1 MGVWGQGN
9 YSATYSSNC
18 TLTAGTNGSSCT
30 INVGTE
36 GYNGIKVGTSSKG
49 GDMSVTVPAGAKY
62 LHIHVAAWNGVT
74 NLSLNITPNENVAP
88 TSVALTANSG
98 IANNSPFT
106 FSGDPST
113 SDYYKV
119 ITFTEAL
126 TSETVLTFTTSIAK
140 RFVIW
145 GVNSEEEGSNPPT
158 PTCATP
164 TFNPAAGTYTEAQTV
179 TISCATEGATIYYTT
194 NGDEPTTSS
203 TVYAAPIS
211 VSSNMTIKAMAAAQG
226 YDNSAVATAEYI
238 FEAPSFN
245 QDWEGTMHGWS
256 FVSVTGDQ
264 VWSVATTSGN
274 HYAKMSGY
282 ASSANHEN
290 EDWCISPAFDLSEY
304 TNPVLTFKTAK
315 NYTGNDLVV
324 YFSNNYDGQNPTTAT
339 WQELECTLSP
349 GGNWTFVESGNI
361 DLSSFSGSECYIGFK
376 YTSTTSAAAT
386 WELDDIVLASQTI
399 TPTITL
405 TPSSIDLG
413 NNNPTEVQISKT
425 FTVSQSNLTEGI
437 VLNASIG
444 DLTTTTIAQGA
455 EDTEITWTYTPT
467 EAGSISATITAT
479 STGAETQTLTITG
492 AAVAP
497 VTGDRYEMVTE
508 APQDWSG
515 CYIITGTNS
524 GDYYALTGV
533 TSNLGTTAAVTVV
546 GNSIESN
553 STTDGY
559 QVIVAQTTNGYSL
572 YMDGVGYLGYNSDA
586 TTSNNYLHALESF
599 EANTC
604 EWTIAMTDGLATITN
619 VRNNVRS
626 LQFNYNNGNS
636 RFACYTSSQ
645 VKPTLFKYTGTVV
658 LPPVINVTENTVSLE
673 YYETEGSIE
682 YTITNPVLGTNLIAT
697 SEADWIEDI
706 TVGESAVTFTA
717 TENES
722 TEDRTATITLSYTGA
737 VDKVITINQAAYEA
751 PTYAELPFA
760 FNGGKADIE
769 GTNGLYQEGLD
780 SDYASNNTKLKFNG
794 TGDWLLLQFSERPG
808 TLTFDIKGYTFSGS
822 TFALQTSE
830 NGVDFSTLKSYTNDN
845 FGEDVYSEEFT
856 DLGENVRYIKW
867 VYTNKVSG
875 NVGLG
880 NITLG
885 EYVAPQPSITV
896 ETNVI
901 DVDAESHQ
909 EFLNV
914 NFVNFEPTTGY
925 AFTCDA
931 NGTFTDY
938 SWLVA
943 ELDINNNRVRYTI
956 GNNEEVARTG
966 YFRVKCG
973 DVYSE
978 IVTVN
983 QAAYVPPFEPA
994 TYIPATEI
1002 NPDKRYIIVG
1012 FIGDDAYAMGYQK
1025 TNNRHAVGISFDGTT
1040 ATVETS
1046 EVYELVIANQ
1056 GDYYTIYDERTPGF
1070 LYAASDEKNWLR
1082 TEEELDD
1089 DGNGLWNI
1097 TFGEQGLVD
1106 LVAANTNVRNV
1117 MQFNAGSSTTDPL
1130 FACYASANQEPVY
1143 LYEKVESA
1151 EYTLE
1156 ITGYTDDSEKTGY
1169 HLIASPVFVDPYLVG
1184 MADGDFDLYS
1194 FDQSEEEEWRNYEA
1208 GSFTML
1214 EPGKGYLYA
1223 KKATDNVQTY
1233 YFNLSGTP
1241 YVGDGYID
1249 LAYDANEGVS
1259 FPGLNLIGNPFGE
1272 EATLNIPYYRMNSIG
1287 SGLEAVNETESPVN
1301 VMEGVFVYAEYN
1313 AEYGY
1318 VTNYAQFT
1326 PNGNTSGGGGMK
1338 INLTRNRGTAID
1350 NAIVRFDE
1358 GQQLPKFQLFENS
1371 TKLYIPQG
1379 NKDFAIVRSAAQGE
1393 MPVSFRAS
1401 ENGTYTI
1408 AVEAE
1413 NVDMNYLHLIDNM
1426 TGADVDL
1433 LATPNYTFE
1442 ARTNDYTSRFRLVFS
1457 ANGIDEQTAEA
1468 FAFFNGTSWT
1478 VSNTGDATLQVVDIT
1493 GRIVSSE
1500 TINGNATVSLNQP
1513 AGIYMLR
1520 LVNGNDVKVQK
1531 VVVR

>member
-1 MGVWGQGN
+1 MKRNFTRILAAFALLVGLTIPMGVWGQGN

-88 TSVALTANSG
+88 TSIALTANSG

-203 TVYAAPIS
+203 TVYANPIS

-245 QDWEGTMHGWS
+245 QDWEGTMHGWT

-264 VWSVATTSGN
+264 VWSIGTYSN
-274 HYAKMSGY
+274 NKYAKMSGY
-282 ASSANHEN
+282 SNGNNAN
-290 EDWCISPAFDLSEY
+290 EDWCISPAFNLGDY
-304 TNPVLTFKTAK
+304 TNPVLTFTTARSQH
-315 NYTGNDLVV
+315 NGNELEV
-324 YFSNNYDGQNPTTAT
+324 YFSNNYNGDPSSAT
-339 WQELECTLSP
+339 WTQLTCTLPAQPSS
-349 GGNWTFVESGNI
+349 GYSEFTSSGNI
-361 DLSSFSGSECYIGFK
+361 SLSSYSGSNCYIGFK
-376 YTSTTSAAAT
+376 YTSTNDAAAT

-619 VRNNVRS
+619 VRNNARS

-673 YYETEGSIE
+673 YNETEGSIE

-737 VDKVITINQAAYEA
+737 VDKVITINQAAY
-751 PTYAELPFA
+751 
-760 FNGGKADIE
+760 
-769 GTNGLYQEGLD
+769 
-780 SDYASNNTKLKFNG
+780 
-794 TGDWLLLQFSERPG
+794 
-808 TLTFDIKGYTFSGS
+808 
-822 TFALQTSE
+822 
-830 NGVDFSTLKSYTNDN
+830 
-845 FGEDVYSEEFT
+845 
-856 DLGENVRYIKW
+856 
-867 VYTNKVSG
+867 
-875 NVGLG
+875 
-880 NITLG
+880 
-885 EYVAPQPSITV
+885 VAP
-896 ETNVI
+896 
-901 DVDAESHQ
+901 
-909 EFLNV
+909 
-914 NFVNFEPTTGY
+914 FEPTTYTLATSIESGKTY
-925 AFTCDA
+925 IITDGLDRAMGVQ
-931 NGTFTDY
+931 NGT
-938 SWLVA
+938 
-943 ELDINNNRVRYTI
+943 VRSAADVTI
-956 GNNEEVARTG
+956 DE
-966 YFRVKCG
+966 
-973 DVYSE
+973 S
-978 IVTVN
+978 
-983 QAAYVPPFEPA
+983 
-994 TYIPATEI
+994 
-1002 NPDKRYIIVG
+1002 
-1012 FIGDDAYAMGYQK
+1012 
-1025 TNNRHAVGISFDGTT
+1025 T
-1040 ATVETS
+1040 ATVNTAD
-1046 EVYELVIANQ
+1046 VYEFVISGNETDGYTIFDSKASGYLYASSSSSNNIGTRAENSDANSMWAIESGDENGVTITAKGDKTRNSLRYNYNQ
-1056 GDYYTIYDERTPGF
+1056 GNDRFSCYGSNSSLNATLYLFVKEETPTNPTITVNGYGDTNGGYVLLAWPESTSPTAINGMISDNLGAQVTPETPGT
-1070 LYAASDEKNWLR
+1070 Y
-1082 TEEELDD
+1082 
-1089 DGNGLWNI
+1089 
-1097 TFGEQGLVD
+1097 
-1106 LVAANTNVRNV
+1106 
-1117 MQFNAGSSTTDPL
+1117 
-1130 FACYASANQEPVY
+1130 
-1143 LYEKVESA
+1143 
-1151 EYTLE
+1151 
-1156 ITGYTDDSEKTGY
+1156 
-1169 HLIASPVFVDPYLVG
+1169 
-1184 MADGDFDLYS
+1184 DLYS
-1194 FDQSEEEEWRNYEA
+1194 YDESQAMEWRNYRTN
-1208 GSFTML
+1208 SFEL
-1214 EPGKGYLYA
+1214 VPGKGYLYA
-1223 KKATDNVQTY
+1223 SKAGVTLTYEGEADPEFTDVDLPYTDNKIIKSIYLAGNSKTNEQTFYVYNSELAKQTFNYLTMNEDGNGFISAQATSYTAPAMTGFFVQAPGANMT
-1233 YFNLSGTP
+1233 LSTTD
-1241 YVGDGYID
+1241 VN
-1249 LAYDANEGVS
+1249 AKANAS
-1259 FPGLNLIGNPFGE
+1259 L
-1272 EATLNIPYYRMNSIG
+1272 LNINVLRSRG
-1287 SGLEAVNETESPVN
+1287 SV
-1301 VMEGVFVYAEYN
+1301 
-1313 AEYGY
+1313 
-1318 VTNYAQFT
+1318 
-1326 PNGNTSGGGGMK
+1326 
-1338 INLTRNRGTAID
+1338 ID
-1350 NAIVRFDE
+1350 NAIVSFSNGSMMD
-1358 GQQLPKFQLFENS
+1358 KFYLMNN
-1371 TKLYIPQG
+1371 TTRVYIPQG
-1379 NKDFAIVRSAAQGE
+1379 NREMAIANSAAQGE

-1457 ANGIDEQTAEA
+1457 ANGIDEQTAET

-1500 TINGNATVSLNQP
+1500 TINGNATISLNQP

>member
-1 MGVWGQGN
+1 MKRNFTRILAAFALLVGLTIPMGMWGQGN

-18 TLTAGTNGSSCT
+18 TLTAGTNGSSCI

-164 TFNPAAGTYTEAQTV
+164 TFNPAAGTYTEAQNV
-179 TISCATEGATIYYTT
+179 AISCATEGATIYYTT
-194 NGDEPTTSS
+194 NGDEPTTNS
-203 TVYAAPIS
+203 TVYTAAIN
-211 VSSNMTIKAMAAAQG
+211 VSTNTTIKAMAAAQG
-226 YDNSAVATAEYI
+226 YDNSAVATASYTIVNIEHAGT
-238 FEAPSFN
+238 EADPYTVADARTAIDANAGTQGVYATGIVSAIPTAWNSQYNNITFN
-245 QDWEGTMHGWS
+245 FIDNEGDTD
-256 FVSVTGDQ
+256 FLQAYRCVSTDNADASTVAVGD
-264 VWSVATTSGN
+264 VV
-274 HYAKMSGY
+274 
-282 ASSANHEN
+282 
-290 EDWCISPAFDLSEY
+290 
-304 TNPVLTFKTAK
+304 
-315 NYTGNDLVV
+315 VV
-324 YFSNNYDGQNPTTAT
+324 YGDLTKYGSTYEFN
-339 WQELECTLSP
+339 
-349 GGNWTFVESGNI
+349 SGCQ
-361 DLSSFSGSECYIGFK
+361 LVSLRHHQS
-376 YTSTTSAAAT
+376 
-386 WELDDIVLASQTI
+386 
-399 TPTITL
+399 PTITL
-405 TPSSIDLG
+405 KPTSINLG
-413 NNNPTEVQISKT
+413 EGNATGEQISRS
-425 FTVSQSNLTEGI
+425 FTVSQN
-437 VLNASIG
+437 
-444 DLTTTTIAQGA
+444 DLTTVISLSLEGNGSLDITSIDMGASPTTV
-455 EDTEITWTYTPT
+455 TWTYTPT
-467 EAGSISATITAT
+467 EAGNINATITAT
-479 STGAETQTLTITG
+479 SAGAETQTLTITG

-508 APQDWSG
+508 ALQDWSG

-619 VRNNVRS
+619 VRNNARS

-658 LPPVINVTENTVSLE
+658 LLPVINVTENTVSLE
-673 YYETEGSIE
+673 YNETEGSIE

-737 VDKVITINQAAYEA
+737 VDKVITINQAAY
-751 PTYAELPFA
+751 
-760 FNGGKADIE
+760 
-769 GTNGLYQEGLD
+769 
-780 SDYASNNTKLKFNG
+780 
-794 TGDWLLLQFSERPG
+794 
-808 TLTFDIKGYTFSGS
+808 
-822 TFALQTSE
+822 
-830 NGVDFSTLKSYTNDN
+830 
-845 FGEDVYSEEFT
+845 
-856 DLGENVRYIKW
+856 
-867 VYTNKVSG
+867 
-875 NVGLG
+875 
-880 NITLG
+880 
-885 EYVAPQPSITV
+885 VAP
-896 ETNVI
+896 
-901 DVDAESHQ
+901 
-909 EFLNV
+909 
-914 NFVNFEPTTGY
+914 FEPTTYTLATSIESGKTY
-925 AFTCDA
+925 IITDGLDRAMGVQ
-931 NGTFTDY
+931 NGT
-938 SWLVA
+938 
-943 ELDINNNRVRYTI
+943 VRSAADVTI
-956 GNNEEVARTG
+956 DE
-966 YFRVKCG
+966 
-973 DVYSE
+973 S
-978 IVTVN
+978 
-983 QAAYVPPFEPA
+983 
-994 TYIPATEI
+994 
-1002 NPDKRYIIVG
+1002 
-1012 FIGDDAYAMGYQK
+1012 
-1025 TNNRHAVGISFDGTT
+1025 T
-1040 ATVETS
+1040 ATVNTAD
-1046 EVYELVIANQ
+1046 VYEFVISGNETDGYTIFDSKASGYLYASSSSSNNIGTRAENSDANSMWAIESGDENGVTITAKGDKTRNSLRYNYNQ
-1056 GDYYTIYDERTPGF
+1056 GNDRFSCYGSNSSLNATLYLFVKEETPTNPTITVNGYGDTNGGYVLLAWPESTSPTAINGMISDNLGAQVTPETPGT
-1070 LYAASDEKNWLR
+1070 Y
-1082 TEEELDD
+1082 
-1089 DGNGLWNI
+1089 
-1097 TFGEQGLVD
+1097 
-1106 LVAANTNVRNV
+1106 
-1117 MQFNAGSSTTDPL
+1117 
-1130 FACYASANQEPVY
+1130 
-1143 LYEKVESA
+1143 
-1151 EYTLE
+1151 
-1156 ITGYTDDSEKTGY
+1156 
-1169 HLIASPVFVDPYLVG
+1169 
-1184 MADGDFDLYS
+1184 DLYS
-1194 FDQSEEEEWRNYEA
+1194 YDESQEMEWRNYRTN
-1208 GSFTML
+1208 SFEL
-1214 EPGKGYLYA
+1214 VPGKGYLYA
-1223 KKATDNVQTY
+1223 SKAGVTLTYEGEADPEFADVNLPYTDNKIIKSIYLAGNSKTNEQTFYVYNSELAKQTFNYLTMNEDGNGFISAQATSYTAPAMTGFFVQAPGANMT
-1233 YFNLSGTP
+1233 LSTTD
-1241 YVGDGYID
+1241 VN
-1249 LAYDANEGVS
+1249 AKANVS
-1259 FPGLNLIGNPFGE
+1259 L
-1272 EATLNIPYYRMNSIG
+1272 LNINVLRSRG
-1287 SGLEAVNETESPVN
+1287 SV
-1301 VMEGVFVYAEYN
+1301 
-1313 AEYGY
+1313 
-1318 VTNYAQFT
+1318 
-1326 PNGNTSGGGGMK
+1326 
-1338 INLTRNRGTAID
+1338 ID
-1350 NAIVRFDE
+1350 NAIVSFSNGSMMD
-1358 GQQLPKFQLFENS
+1358 KFYLMNN
-1371 TKLYIPQG
+1371 TTRVYIPQG
-1379 NKDFAIVRSAAQGE
+1379 NREMAIANSAAQGE

-1457 ANGIDEQTAEA
+1457 ANGIDEQNAET
-1468 FAFFNGTSWT
+1468 FAFFNGSSWT

-1493 GRIVSSE
+1493 GRIISSE